1 MPEGLQIDPTSENG
15 NITLVNIDGEECY
28 GVRPGGLPC
37 PNTDQLVEFSAIIK
51 GDGIRI
57 EGHFY
62 AVPVVKS
69 FDNTNYGTVGPDNPS
84 SD

>member
-1 MPEGLQIDPTSENG
+1 MPEGLQIDHTSENC
-15 NITLVNIDGEECY
+15 NLTLVNIDGEECY

-37 PNTDQLVEFSAIIK
+37 PVTDQPVEFSAIIK
-51 GDGIRI
+51 GGVRI

-69 FDNTNYGTVGPDNPS
+69 FDNTNYGTVGPDK
-84 SD
+84 